1 MIYHRIFF
9 LFFIL
14 LIGCVSTSKYESLQK
29 SCDDNEKKL
38 QDELNL
44 EKEKFTKLQEECKS
58 EKDRITQECKEEL
71 KIKQSKYNDLLRDKI
86 SLRSSMSQIEGSV
99 EDLSQEKDELNNQ
112 KDALSKQRDE
122 MAQALEE
129 LRKRKEESE
138 ARIQEFKGLLDKFK
152 AFIDTGKLKIKI
164 IDGRM
169 VIVLSSDV
177 LFASGSKVLS
187 ANGKKEISEVTGIL
201 AKIENRKFQ
210 IEGHTDSDRLRVIG
224 QTNWD
229 LAADRAIN
237 VLHTMVKSG
246 MPESKISAASFGES
260 RPVVPND
267 SRSNKAQNRRIEI
280 VVVPDLSLLPGY
292 DDLKKM
298 ADNTVKSET
307 SKEISPESKENK

>member
-1 MIYHRIFF
+1 M
-9 LFFIL
+9 
-14 LIGCVSTSKYESLQK
+14 
-29 SCDDNEKKL
+29 
-38 QDELNL
+38 
-44 EKEKFTKLQEECKS
+44 
-58 EKDRITQECKEEL
+58 
-71 KIKQSKYNDLLRDKI
+71 
-86 SLRSSMSQIEGSV
+86 
-99 EDLSQEKDELNNQ
+99 
-112 KDALSKQRDE
+112 
-122 MAQALEE
+122 
-129 LRKRKEESE
+129 
-138 ARIQEFKGLLDKFK
+138 
-152 AFIDTGKLKIKI
+152 
-164 IDGRM
+164 
-169 VIVLSSDV
+169 
-177 LFASGSKVLS
+177 
-187 ANGKKEISEVTGIL
+187 
-201 AKIENRKFQ
+201 
-210 IEGHTDSDRLRVIG
+210 IG